1 MRNVTSAT
9 RRGSWKVTCARHD
22 SSAGRGRWA
31 WYAEDGWGNR
41 AVTPRAQPPTPA
53 TAAIRPQ
60 YRERVICILL
70 VISVHPWAARVHHD
84 LRAFLSQ
91 LTASSVTPID
101 PIRYTPLTA
110 ARTVTGWRDRVM
122 RQRAL
127 TSASAPNIGGAH
139 VSPGGNSR
147 PARSRRGHHAA
158 ANTRHNKSQQQ

>member
-22 SSAGRGRWA
+22 SSAGRGRCA
-31 WYAEDGWGNR
+31 WYAEDGWANR

-53 TAAIRPQ
+53 TAAISPHH
-60 YRERVICILL
+60 RERVICILR

-91 LTASSVTPID
+91 LTASSITPID

-110 ARTVTGWRDRVM
+110 ARTVTGWRDRFM
-122 RQRAL
+122 RQRSL
-127 TSASAPNIGGAH
+127 TSASAPNIEDAI
-139 VSPGGNSR
+139 VSPGGHSP
-147 PARSRRGHHAA
+147 PARPRRGPHPAP
-158 ANTRHNKSQQQ
+158 TP

>member
-9 RRGSWKVTCARHD
+9 RRGSWKSTCPRHD
-22 SSAGRGRWA
+22 SSAGRGRCA
-31 WYAEDGWGNR
+31 WYAEDGWANR

-91 LTASSVTPID
+91 LPASSVTPID

-110 ARTVTGWRDRVM
+110 ARTVTGWRDRFM
-122 RQRAL
+122 LQRARN
-127 TSASAPNIGGAH
+127 TASPPDIKESH
-139 VSPGGNSR
+139 VASSG
-147 PARSRRGHHAA
+147 
-158 ANTRHNKSQQQ
+158 Q

>member
-9 RRGSWKVTCARHD
+9 RRGSWKSTCPRHD
-22 SSAGRGRWA
+22 SSAGRGRCA
-31 WYAEDGWGNR
+31 WYAEDGWANR

-70 VISVHPWAARVHHD
+70 VISVHPCAARVHHN

-110 ARTVTGWRDRVM
+110 ARTVDGLRRRVM
-122 RQRAL
+122 AQGAL
-127 TSASAPNIGGAH
+127 TTGVAPKIVEAY
-139 VSPGGNSR
+139 R
-147 PARSRRGHHAA
+147 
-158 ANTRHNKSQQQ
+158 